1 METNQQRF
9 VKEYT
14 EKKTGRWQRFSGK
27 GRLADVR
34 IDAIQ
39 NFLQYKRNTEKFS
52 KKSNLFYIDMLALLA
67 KPCIVMAQK
76 VIKVGKA
83 IKPKGYC

>member
-39 NFLQYKRNTEKFS
+39 NFWG
-52 KKSNLFYIDMLALLA
+52 LA
-67 KPCIVMAQK
+67 VQT
-76 VIKVGKA
+76 
-83 IKPKGYC
+83 